1 MHSKV
6 KSSFFLTLFAI
17 VLSAC
22 GVTPSSSTSSQAPS
36 SSETPTSSAPTST
49 APSSQETVVVTFDAK
64 GGSAVAPVTVNKN
77 GSLAAPTAPTR
88 SGFRFGGWFRGKPG
102 LTWLEPSAQTFPLT
116 VAANDKFYA
125 YWEPLDSKAM
135 TYSSAETYFS
145 SLSIDTGA
153 RLNPM
158 TYLYSHEDGIMGDMS
173 TSLYSTEVDWDL
185 AIEQGV
191 ADFVGDFSKIEDK
204 EFSIDALDFSNILVG
219 AKSFPKDIDGD
230 DFTVDGKYD
239 RLIAAQTGRSEWIF
253 EMRDDIFFENGTQ
266 VDASVVEYSLKQFLD
281 PIQANR
287 RSTSYYQRPG
297 TQDSGTPILN
307 AEQYRF
313 QVDADGNPAVVDFST
328 VGFDIIDQ
336 FTFKITTWKSIS
348 QSTAVGFGNIR
359 LVEPTIYAASLT
371 DGANSTYGTPANPF
385 VSYGPYIIKSWSDNQ
400 RIVMNKNYEYV
411 RRDLINYKSIAY
423 EFTTGPVQ
431 NVQLFEAGQLSATGL
446 LGADFVKYAE
456 NPGIKFSW
464 SGYPQYMIV
473 NYAPSRATSGAYEKS
488 AITQDERFRQ
498 ALFFAFDRD
507 TYNGTIYTP
516 NAPSVLPVPTN
527 MKAYL
532 EDPLAYSESPQH
544 LANLAAFGIPS
555 GTNGYLPDRAKQLF
569 EAALADFKTAN
580 PSFTGPI
587 NLRMVA
593 LEGVLNVQL
602 TTFVK
607 NQLETTFNSP
617 GVQDKLIVTVV
628 TSPQAA
634 LDATLL
640 NWDFDLNLV
649 NLGFGSSTGIQWQYG
664 SISFMVAAFFGSSF
678 GVNLPFSTGVG
689 GNRDFTLTK
698 NSLERTFTIAPSS
711 AILTVGDT
719 TGIVVGDRV
728 IGTDI
733 PATATVKAILSPTSF
748 EITSNVAAAAV
759 AGTRDLVIGGRATI
773 TVGNT
778 ANLVVGQAVSGT
790 GIPTGSRITAI
801 VNATSMTISNP
812 VTESGVTSVAIN
824 PSIDLRN
831 DPTSFLN
838 QATNIDLSA
847 TLDYLEEQ
855 GEDWIYEE
863 DAAGDL
869 VREGHSILYENLLAR
884 DGKAAGIYAESLLTL
899 VSLMW
904 NFDTPYDATRSA
916 PFAGATQDVWSIVA
930 AMEKVFYEEMPL
942 IPTATLQ
949 SAIIYAANVEILWPE
964 YSVTFGWGPT
974 RLRFLN
980 TDADFSEGL
989 YNSFEVAFLATAA

>member
-1 MHSKV
+1 
-6 KSSFFLTLFAI
+6 
-17 VLSAC
+17 
-22 GVTPSSSTSSQAPS
+22 
-36 SSETPTSSAPTST
+36 
-49 APSSQETVVVTFDAK
+49 VVTFDAK

-88 SGFRFGGWFRGKPG
+88 AGYRFAGWFRGRPG
-102 LTWLEPSAQTFPLT
+102 LTWLEPAAQTFPLT

-125 YWEPLDSKAM
+125 YWEPLNSKAM
-135 TYSSAETYFS
+135 TYSSDETYFS

-158 TYLYSHEDGIMGDMS
+158 TYLYSHEDSIMGDMS

-191 ADFVGDFSKIEDK
+191 ADYVGDFSKIEAK
-204 EFSIDALDFSNILVG
+204 EFSIDALDFSNILIG
-219 AKSFPKDIDGD
+219 ATSFPKDIDGD

-281 PIQANR
+281 PVQANR
-287 RSTSYYQRPG
+287 RATSYYQRPG

-313 QVDADGNPAVVDFST
+313 QVDAQGNAAVVDWST

-348 QSTAVGFGNIR
+348 QATAVGFGNIR
-359 LVEPTIYAASLT
+359 LVEPTIFAASLT

-411 RRDLINYKSIAY
+411 RRDLITYKSIAY

-473 NYAPSRATSGAYEKS
+473 NYAPSRSTAGAYVKS

-593 LEGVLNVQL
+593 LESVLNVQL

-607 NQLETTFNSP
+607 NQLETAFNSP
-617 GVQDKLIVTVV
+617 GLQDKLVITVI

-634 LDATLL
+634 LDATLG

-649 NLGFGSSTGIQWQYG
+649 NLGFGSSTGIQFQYG
-664 SISFMVAAFFGSSF
+664 SIAFMVGAFFGPSF

-698 NSLERTFTIAPSS
+698 NSIERTFTIAPSS
-711 AILTVGDT
+711 AILTGGDT
-719 TGIVVGDRV
+719 SGIVVGDRV
-728 IGTDI
+728 IGTNI
-733 PATATVKAILSPTSF
+733 PASATVKTILSPTSF
-748 EITSNVAAAAV
+748 DITSNVSATAV
-759 AGTRDLVIGGRATI
+759 AGTRDLVIGARATI

-778 ANLVVGQAVSGT
+778 ANLIIGQGVSGT

-801 VNATSMTISNP
+801 VDATSMTISNP
-812 VTESGVTSVAIN
+812 VTASGVTSVAIN
-824 PSIDLRN
+824 PAIDLRN

-838 QATNIDLSA
+838 QPVNIDLTA
-847 TLDYLEEQ
+847 TFDYLVEQ
-855 GEDWIYEE
+855 GEDWIYAE
-863 DAAGDL
+863 DSAGDL
-869 VREGHSILYENLLAR
+869 ERLGHSILYEALLPR
-884 DGKAAGIYAESLLTL
+884 EGKAAGIYAESLLDL
-899 VSLMW
+899 IDLNW
-904 NFDTPYDATRSA
+904 NFDTPYDATRVA
-916 PFAGATQDVWSIVA
+916 PFAGATQDVWNMVA
-930 AMEKVFYEEMPL
+930 AMEKAFYEEMPL
-942 IPTATLQ
+942 IPTSTLQ
-949 SAIIYAANVEILWPE
+949 SATIYAANVEILWPA
-964 YSVTFGWGPT
+964 YSVTFGWGPA

-980 TDADFSEGL
+980 TDSDFSEGL
-989 YNSFEVAFLATAA
+989 YNSYEAAFLASAA